1 MRNMNIALFSDSY
14 IPTKSGVVTVVVQ
27 LRKAL
32 EAMGHR
38 VVIVTV
44 ETTSEERK
52 IREDDPGIFR
62 AKSIPLGL
70 GTDQF
75 VGFPQKRKIISFL
88 QENEIEIIHSH
99 TEFYIAHAAKSVG
112 KAMHIPTIATTH
124 TMWEDFYDYY
134 IPMARLI
141 PVKAIRKL
149 VKRLFKKFY
158 ALINVSTKA
167 RDYFK
172 SDFMLPHIPSAVI
185 PNAVDTEAFIAK
197 QDSEEDLL
205 AMRKNWGISP
215 EDTILLFVGRIGEE
229 KRVLELLAI
238 AMSVVAKR
246 ANCKALFVGSGP
258 ALDEMRKTVQKAHL
272 DHLIIFTGFVNWT
285 DLHTYYAMSDIFM
298 TASLSEMHSMTILEA
313 LISSL
318 PIVARDDSSYHDT
331 VIPETNGFLAQTDVE
346 MEKCILK
353 LIDEPALRRSFATE
367 SRNVSKRFSIETHAR
382 KTLAFYHA
390 VLDSFPRPLDEQSL
404 RKAVDEI

>member
-1 MRNMNIALFSDSY
+1 MNIALFSDSY
-14 IPTKSGVVTVVVQ
+14 VPTKSGVVTVVVQ

-32 EAMGHR
+32 EAMGHH

-44 ETTSEERK
+44 ETTAEARK
-52 IREDDPGIFR
+52 IREDDPCIFR
-62 AKSIPLGL
+62 VKSIPLGL

-75 VGFPQKRKIISFL
+75 VGFPQKRKIIAFL
-88 QENEIEIIHSH
+88 QAHDIELIHSH

-172 SDFMLPHIPSAVI
+172 SEFMLPAIPSAVI
-185 PNAVDTEAFIAK
+185 PNAVDTEAFTANNAGES
-197 QDSEEDLL
+197 DHA
-205 AMRKNWGISP
+205 AMRANWGIAP
-215 EDTILLFVGRIGEE
+215 GDTLLLFVGRIGEE
-229 KRVLELLAI
+229 KRVLELLDVCIGAVRARPAVKAI
-238 AMSVVAKR
+238 
-246 ANCKALFVGSGP
+246 FVGSGP
-258 ALDEMRKTVQKAHL
+258 ALEQMRKTVQRERL
-272 DHLIIFTGFVNWT
+272 DHRIIFTGFVNWT
-285 DLHTYYAMSDIFM
+285 DLHAYYGMSDIFF

-318 PIVARDDSSYHDT
+318 PIVARHDSSYFDT
-331 VIPETNGFLAQTDVE
+331 VYPGRNGYLARDDGE
-346 MEKCILK
+346 MLDCIL
-353 LIDEPALRRSFATE
+353 ALVDDPDARKRFAAE
-367 SRNVSKRFSIETHAR
+367 SRSVSERFSIETHAK
-382 KTLAFYHA
+382 KTVAFYEA
-390 VLDSFPRPLDEQSL
+390 VLEAYPRPLDEDRL
-404 RKAVDEI
+404 RAMVES